1 MKYKLERIRNKS
13 QFKPFSLTIIFES
26 EEEYTHFHNNV
37 MSLITR
43 KSVHPFHG
51 NVFRMGQ
58 NEIDSAEGK
67 I

>member
-1 MKYKLERIRNKS
+1 MKYKLERISTDFR
-13 QFKPFSLTIIFES
+13 PFALTITFES
-26 EEEYTHFHNNV
+26 EAEYTHFHDNI

-58 NEIDSAEGK
+58 NDIDSAEGK

>member
-1 MKYKLERIRNKS
+1 MKYALKRTQNE
-13 QFKPFSLTIIFES
+13 FKPFSLTIIFES
-26 EEEYTHFHNNV
+26 KEEYTHFHDNV

-43 KSVHPFHG
+43 KSIHPFHG

-58 NEIDSAEGK
+58 NDIDYAEGK